1 MGYAHLDFSRFYES
15 LYMSTVTIYHNP
27 KCGTSRATLELI
39 RQRGIEPT
47 IVEYLKTPLSREA
60 LTQLIVKMS
69 VPVRTILRNTE
80 TFYDD
85 LKLGDAHH
93 SDDSLI
99 DAVAQHPILMN
110 RPIVVTENAAVL
122 CRPADK
128 VLDILPKK

>member
-1 MGYAHLDFSRFYES
+1 
-15 LYMSTVTIYHNP
+15 MSTVTIYHNP

-47 IVEYLKTPLSREA
+47 IVEYLKKPLTREE
-60 LTQLIVKMS
+60 LTQLIAQMG
-69 VPVRTILRNTE
+69 VPVRTILRSTE

-93 SDDSLI
+93 SDESLI
-99 DAVAQHPILMN
+99 DAVAEHPILMN
-110 RPIVVTENAAVL
+110 RPIVVTDQGAVL

-128 VLDILPKK
+128 VLNILPKK